1 MQHLDNDMDDL
12 FQRAA
17 ENYPLRVDNGDW
29 ESIAIKIADAP
40 TPSNVIIAP
49 AKKGNKR
56 IIVLALLL
64 FIVSFGWY
72 IFQRPSHR
80 INRRNNNELT
90 KNKDNTPGK
99 SEIKTDYPGAKN
111 EARENDISDQNT
123 SRNKRGLSS
132 SAVIE
137 IKPINIITSDTFAY
151 TSKIPR
157 QDISERNMPTE
168 KPGIVYN
175 NYYAYFLSA
184 EDFSK
189 QENQKLI
196 EGSKNNVETSLV
208 PIRKY
213 IPLSKD
219 VSIVEENSAN
229 VSLKKKPSAQDK
241 RGLYFGLIAGPDLSK
256 VHSRPF
262 NFGFDAGLLFGYK
275 INSKISLETGLI
287 KGRKNYTSDGS
298 NFNMAKI
305 SQSMPA
311 GMTIN
316 DLASK
321 SNLIE
326 ISLKVKYSFMTKKNS
341 GFFVSGGLSS
351 YIMTMEKNLYNT
363 SVNGNPEKFNGVYYK
378 NNYRFPAD
386 ATISAGYEHS
396 ISNNLDF
403 KIEPFLKIPLQGV
416 GVGSLPV
423 TSTGLQVG
431 ITRKL
436 K

>member
-1 MQHLDNDMDDL
+1 
-12 FQRAA
+12 
-17 ENYPLRVDNGDW
+17 
-29 ESIAIKIADAP
+29 
-40 TPSNVIIAP
+40 
-49 AKKGNKR
+49 
-56 IIVLALLL
+56 
-64 FIVSFGWY
+64 
-72 IFQRPSHR
+72 
-80 INRRNNNELT
+80 
-90 KNKDNTPGK
+90 
-99 SEIKTDYPGAKN
+99 
-111 EARENDISDQNT
+111 
-123 SRNKRGLSS
+123 
-132 SAVIE
+132 
-137 IKPINIITSDTFAY
+137 
-151 TSKIPR
+151 
-157 QDISERNMPTE
+157 MPTE
-168 KPGIVYN
+168 KPGNDYD

-184 EDFSK
+184 EDFNK
-189 QENQKLI
+189 QGNQKLI

-208 PIRKY
+208 PVRRY

-219 VSIVEENSAN
+219 LSVVEENSAN
-229 VSLKKKPSAQDK
+229 VPLKKKPSAEDNT

-262 NFGFDAGLLFGYK
+262 NFGFDVGLLFGYK

-298 NFNMAKI
+298 NFNMSKI
-305 SQSMPA
+305 RQSMPA

-316 DLASK
+316 DLTSK

-326 ISLKVKYSFMTKKNS
+326 IPLKVKYSFTTKRNS

-386 ATISAGYEHS
+386 ATISAGYEHG
-396 ISNNLDF
+396 ISSYLDF

-423 TSTGLQVG
+423 TSTGLHIG
-431 ITRKL
+431 IARRL